1 MNERLRKK
9 GEKEEVWER
18 RAGTGGKGKIYAHKF
33 HQPGAMKMLKC

>member
-9 GEKEEVWER
+9 RGREEGKG
-18 RAGTGGKGKIYAHKF
+18 GTEGKGKIYAHKF